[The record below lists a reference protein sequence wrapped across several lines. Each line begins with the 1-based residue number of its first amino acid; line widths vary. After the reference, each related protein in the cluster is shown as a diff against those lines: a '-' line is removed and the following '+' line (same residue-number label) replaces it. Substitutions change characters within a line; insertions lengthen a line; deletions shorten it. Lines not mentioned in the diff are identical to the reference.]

1 MTAFFVAA
9 LLFIALITYSWL
21 LRQRKAFTRR
31 ITALEALVAKASEG
45 DAVDQRRIVAQA
57 AKEGDPVVAGLW
69 HEFDETLA
77 PAPDGSTLY
86 NTVDAD
92 YFFNETTLAPSLIN
106 NRLLTAVPA
115 FLTAIGV
122 LGTFVGLWLGL
133 RGLNSHAALGPGA
146 DTDQLLAGIET
157 MISGAS
163 IAFTT
168 SVWGVA
174 LSIAI
179 NWFEKRT
186 ERRVVAKISKI
197 QQTIDHLY
205 KRLTPE
211 QSLLSIRHSSEESGQ
226 ALQEL
231 HERIG
236 DRLQETVQ
244 TLSHDMQGA
253 VSSAI
258 TTAMMPAMEK
268 LVTTTTEQSTEVFG
282 QLVDRF
288 ASSFTEIGTKQA
300 AALDESSTRLTQ
312 AIDTV
317 ATRFDA
323 MVEESR
329 RVSAELREQHA
340 SMFAELATLRDA
352 LEASSSHLSETAS
365 TLGAAA
371 PQIQQ
376 ASSALDG
383 ALTLATSSLEKLQS
397 GVDEQAGIVTAM
409 QERATLVSGEMGSAA
424 ATLSEGVGTMRG
436 QLEEFGTTQQSFQS
450 GLRTDAE
457 AVAETLRS
465 HVESLESQVSKW
477 LTDYSADV
485 EQQIETR
492 MGVWNTH
499 SQDYANQM
507 LAVANVLATVVD
519 DLEAKAGSTTV
530 VDEADTL
537 VRGAEA
543 ARTDR
548 NA

>member
-1 MTAFFVAA
+1 MTTFFIAA
-9 LLFIALITYSWL
+9 LLFIALLTYFWL
-21 LRQRKAFTRR
+21 RRQRKAFTRR
-31 ITALEALVAKASEG
+31 IDALEGLISKASEG
-45 DAVDQRRIVAQA
+45 DPVDQRRIVAQA

-77 PAPDGSTLY
+77 TAPDGSTLY
-86 NTVDAD
+86 NTIDAD

-106 NRLLTAVPA
+106 NRLLAAVPA

-133 RGLNSHAALGPGA
+133 RGLNAHAALGPGA

-157 MISGAS
+157 MIGGAS

-174 LSIAI
+174 LSIVI
-179 NWFEKRT
+179 NWVEKRT
-186 ERRVVAKISKI
+186 ERRVVAKISTT
-197 QQTIDHLY
+197 QQSIDHLY

-244 TLSHDMQGA
+244 TVSRDLQGA
-253 VSSAI
+253 LTGAI
-258 TTAMMPAMEK
+258 TTAMTPAMEK

-288 ASSFTEIGTKQA
+288 ASSFTDIGTKQA
-300 AALDESSTRLTQ
+300 AALDESSTRLTH

-317 ATRFDA
+317 ASRFDA

-352 LEASSSHLSETAS
+352 LDSSAAHLSESANALS
-365 TLGAAA
+365 TAA

-376 ASSALDG
+376 ASSSLDG
-383 ALTLATSSLEKLQS
+383 ALTLATTSLEKLQS
-397 GVDEQAGIVTAM
+397 SIDEQATLVTNL
-409 QERATLVSGEMGSAA
+409 QERATTVSGELGTAA
-424 ATLSEGVGTMRG
+424 SELTSGTVAMARRLSDIGEAQRG
-436 QLEEFGTTQQSFQS
+436 FQS
-450 GLRTDAE
+450 SLQTDAE

-477 LTDYSADV
+477 LTDYSADI

-492 MGVWNTH
+492 MGLWNTQ

-507 LAVANVLATVVD
+507 LTVAKALATVVD
-519 DLEAKAGSTTV
+519 EIEAKAASADV

-548 NA
+548 KA